1 MMILASN
8 TFLNDLLF
16 AVYTKVFYFIKWDG
30 LVLRR
35 SFIRRLVA
43 LNKNEENRRLKHNR
57 GKTCFLCDFLFTETF
72 IWGSQ
77 LLNINT

>member
-1 MMILASN
+1 MMIPASDK
-8 TFLNDLLF
+8 FLNDLLF

-57 GKTCFLCDFLFTETF
+57 RKTCVFYVTF
-72 IWGSQ
+72 CLQKHSFGGA
-77 LLNINT
+77 NY